1 MNQAINFFWTIL
13 GFAPVVAVWATRYS
27 VPWLC
32 VSVLLSV
39 PGLLLPSRV
48 FQLSRDPKFYERL
61 GIRFIQKF
69 VQGGRYASRYMR
81 KLDPGYRMVKNKA
94 TALQY
99 QSTLLMYE
107 RFHLMCFIFF
117 VLTAAYAF
125 SVSLCPLALIVI
137 LANLIYNI
145 CPILLQQ
152 YNRARILKL
161 VK

>member
-13 GFAPVVAVWATRYS
+13 GFTPVVAVWATRYS
-27 VPWLC
+27 VLWLC
-32 VSVLLSV
+32 VCLVLSVLSLFV
-39 PGLLLPSRV
+39 PSRI

-61 GIRFIQKF
+61 GARFVQKF
-69 VQGGRYASRYMR
+69 VQGGRYANRYMR

-99 QSTLLMYE
+99 QSTLVMHE
-107 RFHLMCFIFF
+107 RFHIMCLLFF
-117 VLTAAYAF
+117 MLTAIYAF
-125 SVSLCPLALIVI
+125 WVSLYPLALIVI
-137 LANLIYNI
+137 LANIIYNI

-161 VK
+161 MK